1 MLIFKFLNFYYLL
14 YLLKLVIF
22 NQAATD
28 IENSITGLV
37 PLPRAKDDDD
47 HKGKIN
53 IRIYLFSFETINLQ
67 KLIFN
72 YINKKYCYIIYIKI

>member
-1 MLIFKFLNFYYLL
+1 MLIFKFLNFQYLI
-14 YLLKLVIF
+14 YLLKQIIF
-22 NQAATD
+22 NQAARD
-28 IENSITGLV
+28 IENSVTELV